1 MDTKMTDNV
10 KKQVDKMVPNILDK
24 IGDYVD
30 DILEVEVF
38 NNVEFVDISWSDK
51 IHIVNYVLEK
61 IREVI

>member
-1 MDTKMTDNV
+1 MTDNV

>member
-1 MDTKMTDNV
+1 MDTKMTANI